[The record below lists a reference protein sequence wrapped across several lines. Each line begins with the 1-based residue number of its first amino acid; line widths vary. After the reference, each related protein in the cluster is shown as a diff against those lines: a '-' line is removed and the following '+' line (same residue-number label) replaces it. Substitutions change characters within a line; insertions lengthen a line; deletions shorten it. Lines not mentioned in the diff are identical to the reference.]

1 MKGAVTVDKK
11 KNVVAADMEESFAE
25 VYNGFK
31 LHFYREVFGNWTD
44 REATLT
50 TVESFCMEV
59 IYALKRPTIN
69 EFASF
74 IRISQPNAAYKVNNL
89 IKKGYL
95 NKVQSETDRR
105 EYYLEV
111 TDKYLAYYN
120 VGSFYMYETLARTRK
135 RLTKEQLETAV
146 EVLHIILDEMRSDM
160 PELK

>member
-1 MKGAVTVDKK
+1 
-11 KNVVAADMEESFAE
+11 
-25 VYNGFK
+25 
-31 LHFYREVFGNWTD
+31 
-44 REATLT
+44 
-50 TVESFCMEV
+50 MEV

-160 PELK
+160 PEFKSI

>member
-1 MKGAVTVDKK
+1 VKGAVTVDKK

-44 REATLT
+44 REAKLT

-74 IRISQPNAAYKVNNL
+74 IRISQPNAA
-89 IKKGYL
+89 
-95 NKVQSETDRR
+95 
-105 EYYLEV
+105 
-111 TDKYLAYYN
+111 
-120 VGSFYMYETLARTRK
+120 
-135 RLTKEQLETAV
+135 
-146 EVLHIILDEMRSDM
+146 
-160 PELK
+160 